1 MFNLV
6 LFGPPGSG
14 KGTQSEYIIEKYGLT
29 HLSTGDLLRA
39 EKKSG
44 SELGQKIT
52 ALIDNGQ
59 LVSNDLVQQ
68 MVEAFVMKHAKGK
81 GFIFDGFPRTTEQA
95 AWLDQM
101 LAKINSGVTLMIA
114 LDVNDA
120 ELSKRLLC
128 RGAQSGRADDQNPE
142 IIANRIKVY
151 HEQTKPVMEFYK
163 QQNKLALIDGVGELN
178 VIFKRIC
185 EQMDKKK

>member
-59 LVSNDLVQQ
+59 LVPNEMVQQ
-68 MVEAFVMKHAKGK
+68 MVESFVVKNAAGK

-95 AWLDQM
+95 QWLDSM
-101 LAKINSGVTLMIA
+101 LTKINSAVTLMIA
-114 LDVNDA
+114 LDVDDA
-120 ELSKRLLC
+120 ELAKRLLC
-128 RGAQSGRADDQNPE
+128 RGAQSGRADDQNPD

-151 HEQTKPVMEFYK
+151 HQQTKPVMDYYK
-163 QQNKLALIDGVGELN
+163 TQNKLALINGVGELPE
-178 VIFKRIC
+178 VFARIC
-185 EQMDKKK
+185 EQMDKK